1 MDIIVQPA
9 ITDKNDTNN
18 IGTVQSQGVIDP
30 CAIRRA
36 ATVMGISCIEDV
48 FKTTSMAIFRRLFS
62 QLLRCFMAFIPSGV
76 AALPSPKRFAVI
88 FMQIVSKALLCVD
101 NDGNNRLIGFLRN
114 NAILFVNP
122 DFSATCITP
131 PHNAIAPA
139 RLATVFN
146 ALPEA

>member
-48 FKTTSMAIFRRLFS
+48 FKTTSIAIFRRLFS
-62 QLLRCFMAFIPSGV
+62 QLSRCFMAFIPSGV
-76 AALPSPKRFAVI
+76 AALPSPKDLLLYSCRSFQRLCFA
-88 FMQIVSKALLCVD
+88 
-101 NDGNNRLIGFLRN
+101 LIMTET
-114 NAILFVNP
+114 I
-122 DFSATCITP
+122 D
-131 PHNAIAPA
+131 
-139 RLATVFN
+139 
-146 ALPEA
+146 